1 MSYRAGDLHHV
12 AIVVPSIAEAL
23 PFWRDVL
30 GFRAGQVSSL
40 PDQRVRV
47 AFLSA
52 KDRSSEIRGDRQD
65 RAGQS
70 PEDLGWA
77 PLVELVEPLDQD
89 SGVARFLAE
98 RRKATFH
105 HVCFAVDDLPA
116 TLDRLAAAGVE
127 LVDREP
133 RQGAEGDIAFLHPRS
148 AGGVMVELIDRATI
162 REDP

>member
-30 GFRAGQVSSL
+30 GFRLGDVNSL

-52 KDRSSEIRGDRQD
+52 KDT
-65 RAGQS
+65 
-70 PEDLGWA
+70 
-77 PLVELVEPLDQD
+77 LVELVEPVDQD

-98 RRKATFH
+98 RRKATLH
-105 HVCFAVDDLPA
+105 HVCFAVDDLRA

-133 RQGAEGDIAFLHPRS
+133 RHGAEGDIAFLHPRS

-162 REDP
+162 RDDLRP

>member
-52 KDRSSEIRGDRQD
+52 NDSR
-65 RAGQS
+65 
-70 PEDLGWA
+70 
-77 PLVELVEPLDQD
+77 VELVEPIDKD

-98 RRKATFH
+98 RGKATLH
-105 HVCFAVDDLPA
+105 HVCFAVDDLST
-116 TLDRLAAAGVE
+116 TLDRLAASGVE
-127 LVDREP
+127 IVDPKP
-133 RQGAEGDIAFLHPRS
+133 RRGAEGDVAFVHPRA
-148 AGGVMVELIDRATI
+148 AGGVLVELIDRATI